1 MGAVLRCG
9 PSSGERSIPNAP
21 AFLDQKL
28 SVGHLVGELEERH
41 FTLKLSKDSA
51 FWVCLQNLLQAGSS
65 VLAPENRE
73 HWDMLLQSE
82 HGSAGLMEQLREYT
96 GTLASNMKLT
106 YLNPVGVVTPNIS
119 E

>member
-1 MGAVLRCG
+1 MLQPRGGQEGAQRQCFPHYLTHIC
-9 PSSGERSIPNAP
+9 PM
-21 AFLDQKL
+21 
-28 SVGHLVGELEERH
+28 
-41 FTLKLSKDSA
+41 
-51 FWVCLQNLLQAGSS
+51 QNLLRAGSS

-73 HWDMLLQSE
+73 HWAMLPHSE
-82 HGSAGLMEQLREYT
+82 HGSASLMEQLRDYS

>member
-1 MGAVLRCG
+1 MVRLCPKGLTHAPCSAVS
-9 PSSGERSIPNAP
+9 PM
-21 AFLDQKL
+21 
-28 SVGHLVGELEERH
+28 
-41 FTLKLSKDSA
+41 
-51 FWVCLQNLLQAGSS
+51 QNLLRAGSS

-73 HWDMLLQSE
+73 HWAMLPHSE
-82 HGSAGLMEQLREYT
+82 HGSASLMEQLRDYS

>member
-1 MGAVLRCG
+1 MTVESTSRPGALVQRALCCSLGMVRRGPKAVL
-9 PSSGERSIPNAP
+9 
-21 AFLDQKL
+21 
-28 SVGHLVGELEERH
+28 
-41 FTLKLSKDSA
+41 TLCPD
-51 FWVCLQNLLQAGSS
+51 VCPVQNLLRAGSS

-73 HWDMLLQSE
+73 HWAMLPHGE
-82 HGSAGLMEQLREYT
+82 HGSASLMEQLRDYS

>member
-1 MGAVLRCG
+1 MGPRCSRKY
-9 PSSGERSIPNAP
+9 PSSPSPCAATGQRAQCCSLGMVRTGP
-21 AFLDQKL
+21 K
-28 SVGHLVGELEERH
+28 G
-41 FTLKLSKDSA
+41 SA
-51 FWVCLQNLLQAGSS
+51 SLTPCPHVSPVQNLLRAGSS

-73 HWDMLLQSE
+73 HWAMLPHSE
-82 HGSAGLMEQLREYT
+82 HGSASLMEQLRDYS